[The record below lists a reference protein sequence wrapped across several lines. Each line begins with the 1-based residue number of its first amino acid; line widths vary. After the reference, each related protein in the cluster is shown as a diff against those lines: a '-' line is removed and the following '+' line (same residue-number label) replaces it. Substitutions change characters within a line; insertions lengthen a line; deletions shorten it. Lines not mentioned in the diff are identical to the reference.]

1 MSGQLPDGLSVA
13 LDRLL
18 EGVSRRQLATRAERL
33 SKEYRK
39 SRAAALRDPLD
50 AIAYAVAR
58 MPATFAAVS
67 AALRWT
73 LARQSQWQPRS
84 MLDLGSGPGT
94 AIWAA
99 RELLPSLVTATAIER
114 NPTMIELA
122 TACLDPR
129 VEVTGIPSDLL
140 DEQTMLPASDLV
152 VAAYVLGEL
161 NPSRLPGLVER
172 AFRATRGVLLLVEPG
187 TPAGARTIG
196 LVRSQLI
203 AAGAAILAP
212 CPHSSPCPM
221 VSPGWCHFPARLG
234 RTRAH
239 MQVKSAVV
247 PFEDEKFSYLAIS
260 RTPAAQDPAARIV
273 GSTHLSRAGV
283 RFPVCRDGRIE
294 ELQILKRDDAAFRV
308 ARKHRWG
315 DET

>member
-1 MSGQLPDGLSVA
+1 
-13 LDRLL
+13 
-18 EGVSRRQLATRAERL
+18 
-33 SKEYRK
+33 
-39 SRAAALRDPLD
+39 
-50 AIAYAVAR
+50 
-58 MPATFAAVS
+58 
-67 AALRWT
+67 
-73 LARQSQWQPRS
+73 

-99 RELLPSLVTATAIER
+99 RELLPSLATATAIER
-114 NPTMIELA
+114 NPAMIELA

-187 TPAGARTIG
+187 TPAGAHTIG
-196 LVRSQLI
+196 VVRSQLI
-203 AAGAAILAP
+203 AAGASILAP

-247 PFEDEKFSYLAIS
+247 PFEDEKFAYLAVS
-260 RTPAAQDPAARIV
+260 RLAPERPGGGRLV
-273 GSTHLSRAGV
+273 GPLEASKPGLGLT
-283 RFPVCRDGRIE
+283 VCQDGRIDRC
-294 ELQILKRDDAAFRV
+294 QVQRRDREAFRR
-308 ARKHRWG
+308 ARKLSWG